1 MRPAAPARILISC
14 RSPSHALAQIC
25 KASALLPRRRSI
37 PATRTTATTSWTP
50 TATAATSLR
59 RLRRRRLAA
68 TTRHRRRLRADDSV
82 SDDDSVSGDSDGGDT
97 IITPNAKRHKCDRV
111 RSGKVSKLADGKRHR
126 GIGGKQLTPKQ
137 MSNARLK
144 ILNPKASYKW
154 RGVTYPNMVA
164 ETFEIRFG
172 RVWCCACRKHVHLK
186 RLAQHIHGSAK
197 ETRATP
203 CTGRTLPSTAKEA
216 TSSSASSISSRI
228 GTASTT
234 HKGVETSHCATCQGS
249 TRGQLG
255 GLNKTTPSHT

>member
-1 MRPAAPARILISC
+1 LPLSRPCPDLQGLSSAAAKEEY
-14 RSPSHALAQIC
+14 PSDEDDGDYVLDPNC
-25 KASALLPRRRSI
+25 DGGDCDS
-37 PATRTTATTSWTP
+37 
-50 TATAATSLR
+50 
-59 RLRRRRLAA
+59 
-68 TTRHRRRLRADDSV
+68 DDSN
-82 SDDDSVSGDSDGGDT
+82 SDDSDSDSGDDSSVSGDSDGSDT

-186 RLAQHIHGSAK
+186 RLAQHIHGSGKDA
-197 ETRATP
+197 A
-203 CTGRTLPSTAKEA
+203 GNTL
-216 TSSSASSISSRI
+216 
-228 GTASTT
+228 
-234 HKGVETSHCATCQGS
+234 HKKNVAVYMQG
-249 TRGQLG
+249 GDKQQ
-255 GLNKTTPSHT
+255 